1 MKDNVEEPRWYV
13 LKTNSRAEK
22 KVQDRL
28 ELLGFTV
35 YLPLVTT
42 IKQWSDRKKKI
53 EVPLISSTLFIQC
66 AESDLNKLYTVLGFH
81 SLLYFLG
88 KPAIVRD
95 FEIRNLRILL
105 QENVDFDSEDL
116 LDVVPGDK
124 VEVIRGPF
132 QGLIATSIEVNR
144 THKLIVQIES
154 LDQRFVVHVPKSF
167 VKKINA

>member
-22 KVQDRL
+22 KVHERL
-28 ELLGFTV
+28 VLLGFTV
-35 YLPLVTT
+35 YLPMVTT

-53 EVPLISSTLFIQC
+53 EAPLISSTLFIQS
-66 AESDLNKLYTVLGFH
+66 AEADLKKLFTVLGFH

-95 FEIRNLRILL
+95 FEIRNLKILL
-105 QENVDFDSEDL
+105 QENVDFDSEDS

>member
-1 MKDNVEEPRWYV
+1 VKDNVEEPRWYV

>member
-22 KVQDRL
+22 KVHERL
-28 ELLGFTV
+28 VLLGFTV
-35 YLPLVTT
+35 YLPMVTT

-53 EVPLISSTLFIQC
+53 EVPLISSTLFIQS
-66 AESDLNKLYTVLGFH
+66 AEADLKNLFTVLGFH

-95 FEIRNLRILL
+95 FEIRNLKILL
-105 QENVDFDSEDL
+105 QENVDFDSEDS

>member
-1 MKDNVEEPRWYV
+1 VKDNVEEPRWYV

-22 KVQDRL
+22 KVHERL
-28 ELLGFTV
+28 VLLGFTV
-35 YLPLVTT
+35 YLPMVTT

-53 EVPLISSTLFIQC
+53 EAPLISSTLFIQS
-66 AESDLNKLYTVLGFH
+66 AEADLKKLFTVLGFH

-95 FEIRNLRILL
+95 FEIRNLKILL
-105 QENVDFDSEDL
+105 QENVDFDSEDS

>member
-1 MKDNVEEPRWYV
+1 MKDTVDELKWYV
-13 LKTNSRAEK
+13 VKTNSRAEK
-22 KVQDRL
+22 KVQERL
-28 ELLGFTV
+28 ELLGLTV

-42 IKQWSDRKKKI
+42 IKQWSDRKKKV
-53 EVPLISSTLFIQC
+53 EVPLISSTVFLQCEEADLKKLF
-66 AESDLNKLYTVLGFH
+66 TVLGFH

-95 FEIRNLRILL
+95 YEIKNLRILL
-105 QENVDFDSEDL
+105 QENVEFESEEIL
-116 LDVVPGDK
+116 TVVPGDK

-132 QGLIATSIEVNR
+132 QGLIATSIDVNR

>member
-1 MKDNVEEPRWYV
+1 VKDNVEEPRWYV

-22 KVQDRL
+22 KVHERL
-28 ELLGFTV
+28 VLLGFTV
-35 YLPLVTT
+35 YLPMVTT

-53 EVPLISSTLFIQC
+53 EVPLISSTLFIQS
-66 AESDLNKLYTVLGFH
+66 AEADLKKLFTVLGFH

-95 FEIRNLRILL
+95 FEIRNLKILL
-105 QENVDFDSEDL
+105 QENVDFDSEDS
-116 LDVVPGDK
+116 LDVDPGDK

>member
-1 MKDNVEEPRWYV
+1 VKDNVEEPRWYV

-22 KVQDRL
+22 KVHERL
-28 ELLGFTV
+28 VFLGFTV
-35 YLPLVTT
+35 YLPMVTT

-53 EVPLISSTLFIQC
+53 EVPLISSTLFIQS
-66 AESDLNKLYTVLGFH
+66 AEADLKKLFTVLGFH

-95 FEIRNLRILL
+95 FEIRNLKILL
-105 QENVDFDSEDL
+105 QENVDFDSEDS